1 MKRLRKYVLL
11 LLVLVAALALSGC
24 IKVRVVLNLE
34 EGESGTYGIGM
45 GMTQEAVSFFASMGE
60 GDPMDEMVEELKSSP
75 EFADKEFVV
84 NEWTD
89 GEYQWVEAVV
99 PFENLEEL
107 QEAIDQSDMF
117 DSFSLTHEPGLLTDR
132 YVLDAQMAAMEMEG
146 MEGMDTEGME
156 GMEGTEGTEG
166 MEGMEGMEGLEG
178 LEGMDPSTLITAE
191 LVVHLPGDVVET
203 SGTQGDRDGTPVM
216 IWTVDTTGPTG
227 VHLVTESMRQEIVE
241 AMKGRTLVSVTENND
256 GYFGRG
262 IGLDEQAKQLMASEG
277 DPMTVLTDNL
287 DYLTGYQ
294 PPSVVPNRW
303 VDGPVE
309 GVEFMVTFA
318 DLNGLAGI
326 ATQSGVFSS
335 FSLSY
340 EPSTFKDRY
349 VLDAQLNPRP
359 AEFPASLI
367 DTDMVVQMPGDV
379 VESNGSSATV
389 GGVPSQVWKVSAT
402 DPVSVHVVTESL
414 KTDML
419 LIVGVV
425 AVGVIGFG
433 LVVIALIIILTSRS
447 RKKKRQPSM

>member
-1 MKRLRKYVLL
+1 MMNRLRKYVLL

-24 IKVRVVLNLE
+24 IKVRAVLIIE

-45 GMTQEAVSFFASMGE
+45 GMTEEAISFFSSMGE
-60 GDPMDEMVEELKSSP
+60 ENPMDGLAEEMEQSP
-75 EFADKEFVV
+75 EFADKEVTI
-84 NEWTD
+84 NEWSD

-107 QEAIDQSDMF
+107 QAAVEESELF
-117 DSFSLTHEPGLLTDR
+117 DSFSLTHEPGLLTDG

-146 MEGMDTEGME
+146 MEDMDTEGMEGMDTEGME
-156 GMEGTEGTEG
+156 GMEG
-166 MEGMEGMEGLEG
+166 MEGFGDFD
-178 LEGMDPSTLITAE
+178 MDPSTLITAE
-191 LVVHLPGDVVET
+191 FVVHLPGDVVET
-203 SGTQGDRDGTPVM
+203 SGTEDDLNGTPVM

-227 VHLVTESMRQEIVE
+227 VYLVTESMRQEVVE

-277 DPMTVLTDNL
+277 DPMTLLTDNL

-318 DLNGLAGI
+318 DLEGLAGI
-326 ATQSGVFSS
+326 ATQSGAFSS

-340 EPSTFKDRY
+340 QPSTFKDRY

-402 DPVSVHVVTESL
+402 DPVNVHVVTESM

-433 LVVIALIIILTSRS
+433 LVVIALIVILTGRS